1 VATDAAF
8 TTLALDESGIV
19 GTTFQP
25 GSDLPT
31 NTQYW
36 WRVTPSNTCGTGSV
50 SGVFTF
56 ITEALPG
63 DCGLGSQ
70 PVAEFFD
77 DFEAGVGLW
86 THSGSGDTW
95 ALWSSNVHSGAYAFH
110 ANDVISV
117 SDQRLVSPAVTLPVD
132 AEPLT
137 LQFWNRQYIENSGS
151 GCYDGGIAEVSTNGG
166 STWTQLLNA
175 VMLTDPYDGVVS
187 SSFSNPLAGLYAWCG
202 EPQDWLRAVV
212 DVSAYA
218 GQTVQFRF
226 RLGTDS
232 SLGYEGWTIDDVK
245 VQSCV
250 ASEVPLFADG
260 FESGDTSAWSSTVP

>member
-1 VATDAAF
+1 
-8 TTLALDESGIV
+8 V

-70 PVAEFFD
+70 ASTEFFD
-77 DFEAGVGLW
+77 DFESGVGLW

-175 VMLTDPYDGVVS
+175 VMLTDPYDGTVS
-187 SSFSNPLAGLYAWCG
+187 TCCSNPLQTLNAWCG
-202 EPQDWLRAVV
+202 QPQDWLRAVV

-232 SLGYEGWTIDDVK
+232 SVGYEGWTIDDVK

-250 ASEVPLFADG
+250 AGEVPLFADG